1 MAATV
6 LFSYSHID
14 EALRDQIETQL
25 TMLKRQ
31 GVIETWHDRRIGAGE
46 DFADAIDRHVESD
59 DIILLLVSPDFL
71 ASDYCYDRE
80 MTHAMERQEKGEAIV
95 IPVILRACDWHAA
108 PFGKLNATP
117 PDGKPITQYA
127 DRDQA
132 MLEVAKAVRAA
143 AERRDPKSSTKDPK
157 PSAASTPRTRG
168 VWQEIARSPRSSNL
182 ALSKT
187 FSERDK
193 DQFRVESFE
202 YIARFFENSLE
213 ELAKRNEA
221 IDGDFRRVDANTL
234 TAAIYRNGK
243 AVSRCTVFVGDRGFS
258 GGIAYSTSEHFGWNS
273 YNELLTVDADDESL
287 FLRSMGMASGGQR
300 NEATKLTQEGA
311 AELYWGMLIGPL
323 QPRR

>member
-25 TMLKRQ
+25 TKLKRQ

-59 DIILLLVSPDFL
+59 EIILLLVSPDFL

-143 AERRDPKSSTKDPK
+143 ADRRDPKSSTKDPK

-193 DQFRVESFE
+193 D
-202 YIARFFENSLE
+202 
-213 ELAKRNEA
+213 
-221 IDGDFRRVDANTL
+221 
-234 TAAIYRNGK
+234 
-243 AVSRCTVFVGDRGFS
+243 
-258 GGIAYSTSEHFGWNS
+258 
-273 YNELLTVDADDESL
+273 
-287 FLRSMGMASGGQR
+287 
-300 NEATKLTQEGA
+300 
-311 AELYWGMLIGPL
+311 
-323 QPRR
+323 